1 VAEKRSAGRVDSG
14 GPWQVK
20 ENTVKAVE
28 GDRNIVASRTL
39 SGAKDGDA
47 DNIED
52 DTGIQS
58 KKQKRSPDETIDSAS
73 SDPRLANRT
82 EERSTSDVN
91 HTEVRSSRCLAEL
104 KSLRE
109 EIEKEGHDVDFL
121 HDRFLWALAVLLPR
135 DTSSFRRELND
146 FFGENQATEI
156 WEVHGKRLL
165 SKCVRLATGA
175 ERKRIRSLSVDD
187 TTTPKTVI
195 DRSKYILPASTA
207 PPHTIAA
214 SKFKPTSRLNR

>member
-1 VAEKRSAGRVDSG
+1 MSVVDRLHPPSPQLGARATDVLMGELPVLMAHHKTAAPKARKTSKVAEKRSAGRVDSG

-47 DNIED
+47 DDIED

-91 HTEVRSSRCLAEL
+91 HMEVRSSRCLAEL

-109 EIEKEGHDVDFL
+109 EASLCSHSYDV
-121 HDRFLWALAVLLPR
+121 
-135 DTSSFRRELND
+135 
-146 FFGENQATEI
+146 
-156 WEVHGKRLL
+156 
-165 SKCVRLATGA
+165 
-175 ERKRIRSLSVDD
+175 
-187 TTTPKTVI
+187 TTA
-195 DRSKYILPASTA
+195 DADGLD
-207 PPHTIAA
+207 
-214 SKFKPTSRLNR
+214 